1 MKNSKAL
8 LRIVLI
14 VLFALFVAE
23 GVRQRRSAVTGGI
36 AGYVCL
42 ECMGFK

>member
-1 MKNSKAL
+1 MKNNVF

-23 GVRQRRSAVTGGI
+23 GVRKGSSAATGGI
-36 AGYVCL
+36 SSLICL
-42 ECMGFK
+42 ACMGFR